1 MRRNG
6 IAAVL
11 VSLAFLSGISAAARA
26 QEDPKSDEYY
36 ELMKVFVDTF
46 QQIDR
51 NYVKDVDRKQL
62 IEAAVQGML
71 EKLDPYS
78 DYISPKDL
86 QKFTESVES
95 EFGGVGIHVNF
106 DDEQRNIEVM
116 STLPGAPASLAGI
129 KAGDRIVEIEGK
141 PVREFPNKQ
150 EIDSAI
156 TLLRGEPGKEVKVTI
171 KHQSGDSTE
180 TLTLKRA
187 IIKTDTVLGDSRK
200 PDGTW
205 NYWLD
210 EPQKIAYLRL
220 TNFAGRS
227 GDEMRDI
234 LQQLKK
240 DGLKALILD
249 LRFNPGGKLEAAVD
263 IADLFLETGLI
274 VSTEGRNALPQKFAA
289 KKFGTFSGFPM
300 TVLINHYSASASEI
314 VSAALQDHQRAV
326 VIGERSWGKG
336 SVQTVIN
343 MDVEGAKAALKLTTA
358 AYHRPSGKNIHRFPE
373 SKEADEWGV
382 MPNESYTIPF
392 TPSEYMAYG
401 RYRNQRDA
409 IKPREPLIADFVD
422 SQMKKAKDYLEKELM
437 KPATASAVPPEPEK
451 DDAKDKPAPEKNSD
465 KKTSSLPVFSVP
477 RDQAA

>member
-1 MRRNG
+1 MRRYG
-6 IAAVL
+6 FVPLLSALIVF
-11 VSLAFLSGISAAARA
+11 SGLATARG
-26 QEDPKSDEYY
+26 EDKEPTSEEYY

-62 IEAAVQGML
+62 VEAAVQGML

-86 QKFTESVES
+86 QKFNESVES

-106 DDEQRNIEVM
+106 DDVQRNIEVM
-116 STLPGAPASLAGI
+116 STLPGAPAAQAGI
-129 KAGDRIVEIEGK
+129 KAGDRILEIEGK
-141 PVREFPNKQ
+141 PIREFPSKQ
-150 EIDSAI
+150 EIDTAI

-171 KHQSGDSTE
+171 KHLADDVTE
-180 TLTLKRA
+180 VVTLKRA
-187 IIKTDTVLGDSRK
+187 IIKTDTVLGEARK

-210 EPQKIAYLRL
+210 ESQKIAYLRL

-227 GDEMRDI
+227 GEEMQSI

-240 DGLKALILD
+240 DGMKALILD

-263 IADLFLETGLI
+263 IADLFLDSGLI

-289 KKFGTFSGFPM
+289 KKFGTFGGFPM
-300 TVLINHYSASASEI
+300 AVLINHYSASASEI
-314 VSAALQDHQRAV
+314 VAAALQDHQRAV

-358 AYHRPSGKNIHRFPE
+358 AYHRPSGKNIHRYPDAKD
-373 SKEADEWGV
+373 SDEWGV
-382 MPNESYTIPF
+382 MPNDGYAVPF
-392 TPSEYMAYG
+392 SPTEYVGYQ
-401 RYRNQRDA
+401 RYRMQRDA
-409 IKPREPLIADFVD
+409 IKPREPRIADFVD
-422 SQMKKAKDYLEKELM
+422 SQLNKARDYIAKELT
-437 KPATASAVPPEPEK
+437 KPETASAAATEGEGKQDEKKPE
-451 DDAKDKPAPEKNSD
+451 AKPSD
-465 KKTSSLPVFSVP
+465 KSTTSLPVFSVP
-477 RDQAA
+477 LDQAA

>member
-6 IAAVL
+6 FVALLAGITLFSGLAT
-11 VSLAFLSGISAAARA
+11 SLGAEKEPAS
-26 QEDPKSDEYY
+26 EEYY

-62 IEAAVQGML
+62 VEAAVQGML
-71 EKLDPYS
+71 DKLDPYS

-86 QKFTESVES
+86 QKFNESVES

-116 STLPGAPASLAGI
+116 STLPGAPAAQAGI
-129 KAGDRIVEIEGK
+129 KAGDRILEIEGK
-141 PVREFPNKQ
+141 PIRDFPNKQ
-150 EIDSAI
+150 EIDTAI
-156 TLLRGEPGKEVKVTI
+156 TLLRGEPGQEVKITI
-171 KHQSGDSTE
+171 KHLAGEATE

-187 IIKTDTVLGDSRK
+187 IIKTDTVLGDARK

-210 EPQKIAYLRL
+210 ETQKIAYLRL

-227 GDEMRDI
+227 GEEMQEV

-240 DGLKALILD
+240 DGMKGLILD

-263 IADLFLETGLI
+263 IADLFLDAGLI

-289 KKFGTFSGFPM
+289 KKFGTFTGFPM
-300 TVLINHYSASASEI
+300 AVLINHYSASASEI
-314 VSAALQDHQRAV
+314 VSAALQDHKRAV

-343 MDVEGAKAALKLTTA
+343 MDVDGAKAALKLTTA

-373 SKEADEWGV
+373 SKETDEWGV
-382 MPNESYTIPF
+382 VPNDGYAVPF
-392 TPSEYMAYG
+392 SPADYVGYQ
-401 RYRNQRDA
+401 RYRMQRDA

-422 SQMKKAKDYLEKELM
+422 AQLQKGREHVEKELT
-437 KPATASAVPPEPEK
+437 KPETASAVPPAPDGDDKKEKKPE
-451 DDAKDKPAPEKNSD
+451 AKPSD
-465 KKTSSLPVFSVP
+465 KTTTSLPIFSVP